1 MNHPHIHC
9 IVPSGGL
16 TFDGK
21 RWINSKKDFFIPV
34 KVLSRKFRGKFLFYL
49 KKLIIV
55 MLLNIL
61 LELRN

>member
-9 IVPSGGL
+9 VVPSGGL
-16 TFDGK
+16 TFDGT
-21 RWINSKKDFFIPV
+21 RWINSKNDFFIPV
-34 KVLSRKFRGKFLFYL
+34 KVLSRKFRGNSYFIL

>member
-9 IVPSGGL
+9 VVPSGGL
-16 TFDGK
+16 TFDGT
-21 RWINSKKDFFIPV
+21 RWINSKNDFFIPV
-34 KVLSRKFRGKFLFYL
+34 KVLKNLEESSYFIL

-55 MLLNIL
+55 ILLNIL